1 MPRAR
6 VRYTAAD
13 LGVGAGGAGARDP
26 CRSLRLGQTLAASFG
41 KLHPDYLTGLD
52 YLVTEQPDRALD
64 MFLKLMD
71 ANADTI
77 ETHFALGSLYR
88 RRGEVERAIRIHQ
101 NLLARKELA
110 PEHREQALL
119 ALAQDY
125 LRAGVLDRA
134 EGLFQQVSEV
144 PRLRASA
151 LDALARVYERQH
163 DWQQALGTYRQLAR
177 IKAAPAR
184 TVAAH
189 YLCELATARHRA
201 RRLRERAALL
211 REARAE
217 ASPFPRAALLS
228 AQIAEQDQQP
238 DLAVQLIRQALAD
251 SPELLQEELPHLLK
265 LVGPQSRDE
274 VLAELVAQAELRDFD
289 ELKRLVFA
297 AIAAGLVD
305 AAPLR
310 ASIEKVFSQDPT
322 LQAVWREGPA
332 QSARIAQE
340 IGALLAQAE
349 KYRCNECGF
358 SGRNFYW
365 HCPACHSW
373 DSFRGVRDRQAALG
387 SCENCPTAS
396 VRQIRYDFAMH
407 KPVKAV
413 VFPVAGR
420 GTRFLPV
427 TKASPKEMLPIVD
440 KPLIQYAVDEAL
452 SAGADTLIFITG
464 SSKRAIEDHF
474 DTIRSSRRCCRRK
487 ASRICWI
494 LCAEF
499 CRAGPLASTSA
510 SRRRWGWAMRCCAR
524 DRWSAMRRSWCISRT
539 I

>member
-1 MPRAR
+1 
-6 VRYTAAD
+6 VLD
-13 LGVGAGGAGARDP
+13 LPLLSWAFV
-26 CRSLRLGQTLAASFG
+26 LAALVIGILAGHFGWGKRWPASLG

-71 ANADTI
+71 ANAETI

-110 PEHREQALL
+110 SEHREQALL

-151 LDALARVYERQH
+151 LDALRGVYERQH

-189 YLCELATARHRA
+189 YLCELASVSIERGDFESARHW
-201 RRLRERAALL
+201 LRDAQT
-211 REARAE
+211 EAT
-217 ASPFPRAALLS
+217 PFPRAALLS
-228 AQIAEQDQQP
+228 AQIAEQERHP

-251 SPELLQEELPHLLK
+251 SPTLLQEELPHLLK
-265 LVGPQSRDE
+265 LVGPAERDAI
-274 VLAELVAQAELRDFD
+274 LAELVAQTELRNFD

-297 AIAAGLVD
+297 AIAADLGA

-310 ASIEKVFSQDPT
+310 TSIEKVFSQDPT
-322 LQAVWREGPA
+322 LQAVWREGPT

-373 DSFRGVRDRQAALG
+373 DSFEAYA
-387 SCENCPTAS
+387 
-396 VRQIRYDFAMH
+396 I
-407 KPVKAV
+407 VKL
-413 VFPVAGR
+413 R
-420 GTRFLPV
+420 
-427 TKASPKEMLPIVD
+427 
-440 KPLIQYAVDEAL
+440 
-452 SAGADTLIFITG
+452 
-464 SSKRAIEDHF
+464 
-474 DTIRSSRRCCRRK
+474 
-487 ASRICWI
+487 
-494 LCAEF
+494 
-499 CRAGPLASTSA
+499 
-510 SRRRWGWAMRCCAR
+510 
-524 DRWSAMRRSWCISRT
+524 
-539 I
+539 